1 MHIRVEISSASALAH
16 LLPLLRLIH
25 LSFVCGCGWL
35 WMHGYCIYH
44 YTTIISELESVPS
57 ASAHLPFLRSP
68 FFAPTSVLPPSPTGG
83 SFPDGGG
90 HIDRISPDFP
100 LTLHLHIFALLSP
113 YALDFKAASSFIKEF
128 VPSSHPE
135 LSLSSFPL
143 LSHLGVSAGL
153 LQWLSLPAPPYQ
165 LD

>member
-1 MHIRVEISSASALAH
+1 MNIRVEISSASALAH

-68 FFAPTSVLPPSPTGG
+68 FFAPTSVLPPPPTGG
-83 SFPDGGG
+83 SFPGGGG

-100 LTLHLHIFALLSP
+100 LTLFPFAHIG
-113 YALDFKAASSFIKEF
+113 E
-128 VPSSHPE
+128 
-135 LSLSSFPL
+135 
-143 LSHLGVSAGL
+143 GAGP
-153 LQWLSLPAPPYQ
+153 LQWLSLPLFTSSLIQSPRSSFSVIIC
-165 LD
+165 